1 MNSLGKLAGMEE
13 SLKKSLK
20 TYADQVCQFSVIS
33 AIITNKFQLEQ
44 VEAAL
49 TVSDEG
55 PDRDNLLSLRKDL
68 QELIGLTKDT
78 VNSPASSSASNNATD
93 SDEFALFLREMEK
106 EGALAAKSKKND
118 VDEELK
124 ALEGSKC
131 RAPHQHQ
138 WGDVVYHN
146 AMICSVSSS
155 NAKNSEDVEV

>member
-1 MNSLGKLAGMEE
+1 M
-13 SLKKSLK
+13 
-20 TYADQVCQFSVIS
+20 
-33 AIITNKFQLEQ
+33 
-44 VEAAL
+44 EAAL

-55 PDRDNLLSLRKDL
+55 PDRDNLISLRKDL
-68 QELIGLTKDT
+68 QELINLTKDT

-93 SDEFALFLREMEK
+93 TDEFALFLCEMEK
-106 EGALAAKSKKND
+106 EGALVTKNNRNG

-155 NAKNSEDVEV
+155 NAKKNEDVEVSVVIWSFIKHSI